1 MCYRREPSPSCSSSV
16 RQHIQRVNYQS
27 YIYKNAARPLL
38 DIPDLCLHGWTTD
51 GSGFLVPQW
60 LGDEMMQAKL
70 EDIVLKIDINN
81 DNENPDADLVE
92 SQEFQQHSI
101 LDTIYEEA

>member
-1 MCYRREPSPSCSSSV
+1 
-16 RQHIQRVNYQS
+16 
-27 YIYKNAARPLL
+27 
-38 DIPDLCLHGWTTD
+38 
-51 GSGFLVPQW
+51 
-60 LGDEMMQAKL
+60 MMPAEL

-81 DNENPDADLVE
+81 DDENPDADLVE